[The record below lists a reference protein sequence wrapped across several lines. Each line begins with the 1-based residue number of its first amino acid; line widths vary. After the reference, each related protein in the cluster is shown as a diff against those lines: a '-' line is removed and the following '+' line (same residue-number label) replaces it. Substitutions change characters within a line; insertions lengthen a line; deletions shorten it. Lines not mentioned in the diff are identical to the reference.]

1 MQVDLSSKEEKE
13 DEEEETGR
21 GSAADPL
28 TSTSDGERSSEL
40 SSPKQ
45 EVTPVTSPSPAQATA
60 PPRVTSPSPAQATAP
75 PRVTS
80 PSPAQATAP
89 PRVTSPSPAQATA
102 PPRVTSPVTSRVI
115 SPVSHDQSSRP
126 ASVQSLRSSSQPLLH
141 SKHYKQFERT
151 TTPNR

>member
-1 MQVDLSSKEEKE
+1 MQVDFSSKEEKE
-13 DEEEETGR
+13 DEEEQTGR
-21 GSAADPL
+21 ASSADQL

-45 EVTPVTSPSPAQATA
+45 EVTRATSPSPAQATA
-60 PPRVTSPSPAQATAP
+60 PP
-75 PRVTS
+75 
-80 PSPAQATAP
+80 
-89 PRVTSPSPAQATA
+89 
-102 PPRVTSPVTSRVI
+102 PRVTSPVTARVT
-115 SPVSHDQSSRP
+115 SPNSQDPSSRP